1 VKTVNVKVILQ
12 IYLSQGLSNVYEFL
26 NRIEYEQIDEYSKN
40 LMAKRKDIDKVEA
53 YLKKL
58 IENG

>member
-1 VKTVNVKVILQ
+1 MKTVNVKVILQ